1 METHKKNTIKP
12 LLNILWKT
20 KEGIA
25 CKRAIKY
32 FNNHFDEWDK
42 KNIQEKLEIF
52 EQKFDKPLN
61 NKFQQL
67 LKQYEV
73 KK

>member
-1 METHKKNTIKP
+1 MKNSKV

-25 CKRAIKY
+25 CQKAIKY
-32 FNNHFDEWDK
+32 FNNHFEEWTQEQIDK
-42 KNIQEKLEIF
+42 KLQIF
-52 EQKFDKPLN
+52 EEKFDKPLN
-61 NKFQQL
+61 NKLEQL

-73 KK
+73 KS